1 LNNEIDANL
10 KRALDQRD
18 RAIEQLSVQTEIAL
32 DNNAERQIA
41 EARQMQLNF
50 ENKLVAL
57 QLKFDESLNEVG
69 TNLKRALDHAIGQLN
84 QRFEVEI
91 GLGKKLARAEREISA
106 ARERQPNFEV
116 ELVSLREQNAN
127 QQKLITRLRGQVSQ
141 LEFSQ
146 QQLDSEQQHS
156 RQQLKVT
163 SIEVSNVGNAT
174 RAALEALR
182 ESGVDLWETESPGGL
197 VS

>member
-1 LNNEIDANL
+1 M
-10 KRALDQRD
+10 RST
-18 RAIEQLSVQTEIAL
+18 QLSVQTEIAL

-69 TNLKRALDHAIGQLN
+69 TNLKRALDHAIAQLN

-106 ARERQPNFEV
+106 ARERQPNFEA
-116 ELVSLREQNAN
+116 ELVSLREENVK
-127 QQKLITRLRGQVSQ
+127 QQKLITRLRGQASQ
-141 LEFSQ
+141 HEYALKK
-146 QQLDSEQQHS
+146 LDAAQMKDRRETSLVATQ
-156 RQQLKVT
+156 VT
-163 SIEVSNVGNAT
+163 VFGERTASV
-174 RAALEALR
+174 LR
-182 ESGVDLWETESPGGL
+182 SLCEETGL
-197 VS
+197 NLIDGEYGKPN